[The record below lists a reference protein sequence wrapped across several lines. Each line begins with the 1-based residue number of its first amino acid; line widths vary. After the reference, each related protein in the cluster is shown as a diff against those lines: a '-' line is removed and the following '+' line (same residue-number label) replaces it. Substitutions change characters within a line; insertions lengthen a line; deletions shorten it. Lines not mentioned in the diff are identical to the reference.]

1 MRRWPE
7 LRSLVALALAGAL
20 VSACGGT
27 QPSDC
32 SALAGSAS
40 TEWPSYGNDVG
51 GTRFA
56 ALADITRD
64 NVGCLER
71 AWTFHTRDLPDSRGE
86 QHSELASE
94 VTPILADGTLYL
106 CTPFNRV
113 IALDPATGAQRWAF
127 DPGLDLSGRY
137 ANQLVCRGVSTWLD
151 PEAAAGARCRRRI
164 LTATNDARLF
174 ALDAADGTPCP
185 DFGAGGSVDLNRGVG
200 AQEWRGEYQ
209 VTSPPAVSRDAV
221 IVGAAVSDNERTDAP
236 SGVVRAYDA
245 RTGALRW
252 AWDLRPPDFV
262 ATAENTSA
270 EGFALAT
277 PNVWAPMA
285 VDEARDLV
293 FVPTGNPAP
302 DYYRGDSNI
311 DHYGSSIVALRGSS
325 GERVWHFQTVHR
337 DLWDFDV
344 PAQPTLFSLRREG
357 REIPALVQ
365 ATKMGLLFV
374 LDRETGEP
382 LFPIEERAVPQLA
395 VPGEVLSP
403 TQPFPTRP
411 GGLSRQSLSPED
423 AFGFTPW
430 DRRACRQRLA
440 QLRFEGMYTPP
451 TVEGTLMFPGNAG
464 GSNWGGVAVDAAR
477 QRLVANTQNLAWAVQ
492 LVPRESVAGER
503 ARGDRSEY
511 SEYAPMRGTPYVM
524 RRAPVFSPLG
534 VPCNPPPWGQL
545 AAVDLASGELSW
557 QVPLGTIRDITPFPI
572 PLALGT
578 PTLGGPLLTESG
590 LVFIAATMDWYL
602 RAFDA
607 ASGKELWKGR
617 LPTGGFATPMT
628 YRANG
633 RQFVVI
639 AAMGYGRAGVPVDDS
654 LIAFALPESR

>member
-1 MRRWPE
+1 MSRPRT
-7 LRSLVALALAGAL
+7 RSLAGLALAGAL
-20 VSACGGT
+20 SSACGEA
-27 QPSDC
+27 PSRDC
-32 SALAGSAS
+32 AAPSGGAP
-40 TEWPSYGNDVG
+40 TDWPSYGNDAG
-51 GTRFA
+51 GSRFA
-56 ALADITRD
+56 ALADITRE
-64 NVGCLER
+64 NVQCLER
-71 AWTFHTRDLPDSRGE
+71 AWTYHTVDLPNSRGE
-86 QHSELASE
+86 QNSELASE

-113 IALDPATGAQRWAF
+113 IALDPATGAERWTF
-127 DPGLDLSGRY
+127 DPRLDMSGRY

-151 PEAAAGARCRRRI
+151 PEAAPGARCRRRI

-185 DFGAGGSVDLNRGVG
+185 EFGAGGSVDLNPGVG

-209 VTSPPAVSRDAV
+209 VTSPPAVARDVV
-221 IVGAAVSDNERTDAP
+221 IVGAAVADNQRTDAP

-262 ATAENTSA
+262 ATPQNTSA

-302 DYYRGDSNI
+302 DYYRGDSHI
-311 DHYGSSIVALRGSS
+311 DHYGSSIVALRASS

-344 PAQPTLFSLRREG
+344 PAQPTLFALRRDG

-365 ATKMGLLFV
+365 TTKMGLLFV

-382 LFPIEERAVPQLA
+382 LFPVEERAVPQIA
-395 VPGEVLSP
+395 VPGEKLSP
-403 TQPFPTRP
+403 TQPFPTLP
-411 GGLSRQSLSPED
+411 PGLSRQALSPED

-430 DRRACRQRLA
+430 DRRACRRRLE

-451 TVEGTLMFPGNAG
+451 TLEGTLILPGNAG
-464 GSNWGGVAVDAAR
+464 GSNWGGVAVDEAR

-492 LVPRESVAGER
+492 LVPRESIAAER

-511 SEYAPMRGTPYVM
+511 SEYAPMRGTPYVL
-524 RRAPVFSPLG
+524 RRTALLSPLG

-545 AAVDLASGELSW
+545 AAVDLASGGISW
-557 QVPLGTIRDITPFPI
+557 QVPLGTTRDLTPLPI
-572 PLALGT
+572 ALALGT

-590 LVFIAATMDWYL
+590 LVFIAATMDWVL

-607 ASGKELWKGR
+607 ESGKELWKGR
-617 LPTGGFATPMT
+617 LPTGGFATPMS
-628 YRANG
+628 YRAGG

-639 AAMGYGRAGVPVDDS
+639 AAMGYDRAGVPIDDS